1 MLSPF
6 LEVPCTI
13 YVDLFQGFCSIEI
26 ELVWRVSDDG
36 PLMNFSLMS
45 IMTSKKNVPYRSCCR
60 HMSMWISPLQ
70 A

>member
-6 LEVPCTI
+6 LEALCTI
-13 YVDLFQGFCSIEI
+13 YVDFLQGFGSVEI
-26 ELVWRVSDDG
+26 ELVWRVPDDG
-36 PLMNFSLMS
+36 PLMIFSLVL
-45 IMTSKKNVPYRSCCR
+45 ITTSTEGIPYRSCCR